1 MKTTC
6 GNFEK
11 IVLTKCVVIAGI
23 SALQLAIEVAFSCLF
38 DCALVSCWMSY
49 GKCETLL
56 KPLGFDWIRSSA
68 KIGEILNH
76 PNSRVQKAIKDSFPT
91 GPRPFIWAF
100 NLQLPSKENYDIV
113 SYFASTEPITKGS
126 LIDQFLK
133 GDDHFRNSR
142 LKMIADII
150 KGPWI
155 VKKAVGEQAI
165 CVVGRMLS
173 CKYVVGDNFFEVDID
188 IGSNIVAKA
197 MFHLVFGY
205 FTAMTAD
212 VAFLIEGQTKCELP
226 ERVLGCFRF
235 SDLNPASAM
244 PMEASIS
251 LESDATSL
259 QSSMATGL
267 WKSVRPVK
275 HDIAPYSHVMGRRPK
290 DSQSR
295 LGFGIWNLN
304 MRLLGLS
311 SWSLMSWAMGPYAGP
326 GLYSYGGILNGPC
339 LRP

>member
-1 MKTTC
+1 MANVGEDELEWIERVKSG
-6 GNFEK
+6 GNVPFLGANADHSNCWGSPHGDKFLVRGPEYFS
-11 IVLTKCVVIAGI
+11 TKVKVPAG
-23 SALQLAIEVAFSCLF
+23 
-38 DCALVSCWMSY
+38 
-49 GKCETLL
+49 ETLL

-76 PNSRVQKAIKDSFPT
+76 PNSRVQKAIEDSFPT

-100 NLQLPSKENYDIV
+100 NLQLPSKENYNIV

-244 PMEASIS
+244 PMEASIW

-267 WKSVRPVK
+267 WKSVR
-275 HDIAPYSHVMGRRPK
+275 
-290 DSQSR
+290 
-295 LGFGIWNLN
+295 
-304 MRLLGLS
+304 
-311 SWSLMSWAMGPYAGP
+311 
-326 GLYSYGGILNGPC
+326 
-339 LRP
+339 

>member
-1 MKTTC
+1 MANVGEDELEWIERVKSG
-6 GNFEK
+6 GNVPFLDANADHSNCWGSPHGDKFLVRGPEYFS
-11 IVLTKCVVIAGI
+11 TKVKVPAG
-23 SALQLAIEVAFSCLF
+23 
-38 DCALVSCWMSY
+38 
-49 GKCETLL
+49 ETLL

-68 KIGEILNH
+68 KIGGILNH
-76 PNSRVQKAIKDSFPT
+76 PNSRIQKAIKDSFPT

-100 NLQLPSKENYDIV
+100 NLQLPSKENYNIV

-188 IGSNIVAKA
+188 IGSNIVAQA

-226 ERVLGCFRF
+226 ERLLGCFRF

-244 PMEASIS
+244 PMEVSIS

-267 WKSVRPVK
+267 WKSV
-275 HDIAPYSHVMGRRPK
+275 G
-290 DSQSR
+290 
-295 LGFGIWNLN
+295 
-304 MRLLGLS
+304 
-311 SWSLMSWAMGPYAGP
+311 
-326 GLYSYGGILNGPC
+326 
-339 LRP
+339 